1 MRKIF
6 ILFILLAVACN
17 KSTVTEKNK
26 DVVTIDSLFSND
38 MEKMNSLLVKTE
50 GLEDDVKKV
59 VYQKDVFK
67 SENSNLKT
75 ENSNLKEEIAITKDC
90 LIVANKKI
98 NEYKLPKKRSFFDKV
113 LGKNKD
119 SITVKDTIK

>member
-6 ILFILLAVACN
+6 ILFILLTASCN
-17 KSTVTEKNK
+17 KYNVIEKEG
-26 DVVTIDSLFSND
+26 DVVIVDSLFSND
-38 MEKMNSLLVKTE
+38 IEKMDSLLVKTE
-50 GLEDDVKKV
+50 GLEDDVKQV
-59 VYQKDVFK
+59 VHQKDVFK
-67 SENSNLKT
+67 TENSNLKT
-75 ENSNLKEEIAITKDC
+75 ENSDLKEEIAITKDC
-90 LIVANKKI
+90 LVVANKKI